1 MVPALCVAI
10 LSVGP
15 ETGTSHGPVAV
26 GVDVGLTTSAS
37 AQALPETSAA
47 DEPVEDLVHVSVG
60 RPYVWPS
67 GVGILVAAPTNAGSG
82 AAAVVR
88 VRTTVLNESAAPY
101 DLWAVLGPTAG
112 YDGRSVARLADS
124 RYAAPTAEH
133 IVPPGRELAYET
145 TFPAGT
151 GRLTLQ
157 YRAGFRFEAVVVD
170 DPGLLTGPS

>member
-1 MVPALCVAI
+1 M
-10 LSVGP
+10 
-15 ETGTSHGPVAV
+15 
-26 GVDVGLTTSAS
+26 
-37 AQALPETSAA
+37 SAA
-47 DEPVEDLVHVSVG
+47 AMLHP
-60 RPYVWPS
+60 
-67 GVGILVAAPTNAGSG
+67 GSG
-82 AAAVVR
+82 RTVNDAVSWAARRRIFR
-88 VRTTVLNESAAPY
+88 VRTTVLNESAAPH

-157 YRAGFRFEAVVVD
+157 YRADFRFEAVVVD